1 MTRPKACVIIAVPA
15 QLYLPVSLEG
25 DKTVATN
32 QDLTKLLNGRTID
45 SVRQRETELDIDLTD
60 GSTLS
65 IKLAASTQ
73 SVTLTSSNDKTE
85 YSK

>member
-1 MTRPKACVIIAVPA
+1 MAEVENTM
-15 QLYLPVSLEG
+15 
-25 DKTVATN
+25 ATN
-32 QDLTKLLNGRTID
+32 ADLTRLLKGRTID
-45 SVRQRETELDIDLTD
+45 SVRQRETDLDIDLTD

-65 IKLAASTQ
+65 LKLAAGTQ